1 MSNNI
6 FPIYNQLVSRQEK
19 EDFLNQQGAVFWL
32 TGLSGSGKSTMAK
45 QLERQL
51 FNEGFVVQVLDGDNV
66 RSGINNNL
74 GFSEDD
80 RKENIRRIA
89 EIAKL
94 FSRSGIVTICS
105 FVSPK
110 NDLREMAQ
118 RLIGDEFHLVYI
130 SSSLKKCEER
140 DVKGLY
146 AKARKGEIKNF
157 TGIDAPFDIPS
168 NPHLTLDTEKDTIE
182 DSTASLYHYAIKH
195 IKKS

>member
-1 MSNNI
+1 MSDNI
-6 FPIYNQLVSRQEK
+6 FPIYDQLVSRQEK

-89 EIAKL
+89 EVAKL
-94 FSRSGIVTICS
+94 FSASGVVTICS

-118 RLIGDEFHLVYI
+118 RIIGNEFHLVYI

-168 NPHLTLDTEKDTIE
+168 NPHLTLDTERDTIE

>member
-6 FPIYNQLVSRQEK
+6 FPIYDQLVSRQEK

-94 FSRSGIVTICS
+94 FSKSGIVTICS

-118 RLIGDEFHLVYI
+118 RIIGDEFHLVYI

>member
-1 MSNNI
+1 MSNNN

-118 RLIGDEFHLVYI
+118 RIIGDEFHLVYI

>member
-1 MSNNI
+1 MSDNI
-6 FPIYNQLVSRQEK
+6 FPIYDQLVSRQEK
-19 EDFLNQQGAVFWL
+19 EDFLNQKGAVFWL

-51 FNEGFVVQVLDGDNV
+51 FNEGFMVQVLDGDNV
-66 RSGINNNL
+66 RAGINNNL

-89 EIAKL
+89 EVAKL
-94 FSRSGIVTICS
+94 FSTSGVVTICS

-110 NDLREMAQ
+110 NNLREMAQ
-118 RLIGDEFHLVYI
+118 HIVGDAFHLVYI

-168 NPHLTLDTEKDTIE
+168 SPHLTLDTERDTIE
-182 DSTASLYHYAIKH
+182 GSTASLYHYAIKH

>member
-6 FPIYNQLVSRQEK
+6 FPIYDQLVSRQEK

-118 RLIGDEFHLVYI
+118 RIIGDEFHLVYI

-157 TGIDAPFDIPS
+157 TGWPISDQEMQF
-168 NPHLTLDTEKDTIE
+168 LGLRMT
-182 DSTASLYHYAIKH
+182 
-195 IKKS
+195 

>member
-6 FPIYNQLVSRQEK
+6 FPIYDQLVSRQEK

-118 RLIGDEFHLVYI
+118 RIIGDEFHLVYI

-157 TGIDAPFDIPS
+157 TCIDAPFDIPS

>member
-1 MSNNI
+1 MADNI
-6 FPIYNQLVSRQEK
+6 FPIYDQLVSRQEK
-19 EDFLNQQGAVFWL
+19 EDFLNQNGAVFWL

-89 EIAKL
+89 EVAKL
-94 FSRSGIVTICS
+94 FSTSGVVTICS

-118 RLIGDEFHLVYI
+118 HIIGDEFHLVYI

-157 TGIDAPFDIPS
+157 TGIDAPFDVPS
-168 NPHLTLDTEKDTIE
+168 NPHLTLDTERDTIE

>member
-1 MSNNI
+1 
-6 FPIYNQLVSRQEK
+6 
-19 EDFLNQQGAVFWL
+19 
-32 TGLSGSGKSTMAK
+32 
-45 QLERQL
+45 
-51 FNEGFVVQVLDGDNV
+51 
-66 RSGINNNL
+66 
-74 GFSEDD
+74 
-80 RKENIRRIA
+80 
-89 EIAKL
+89 
-94 FSRSGIVTICS
+94 
-105 FVSPK
+105 
-110 NDLREMAQ
+110 MAQ
-118 RLIGDEFHLVYI
+118 RIIGDEFHLVYI

>member
-6 FPIYNQLVSRQEK
+6 FPIYDQLVSRQEK

-89 EIAKL
+89 EISKL

-118 RLIGDEFHLVYI
+118 RIIGDEFHLVYI

-168 NPHLTLDTEKDTIE
+168 NPHLTLDTERDTIE

-195 IKKS
+195 IKK

>member
-1 MSNNI
+1 MSDNI
-6 FPIYNQLVSRQEK
+6 FPIYDQLVSRHEK

-74 GFSEDD
+74 GFSEED

-89 EIAKL
+89 EVAKL
-94 FSRSGIVTICS
+94 FSTSGIVTICS

-110 NDLREMAQ
+110 NELREMA
-118 RLIGDEFHLVYI
+118 RRIIGDEFHLVYI
-130 SSSLKKCEER
+130 SSSLQKCEER

-157 TGIDAPFDIPS
+157 TGIDAPFDVPD
-168 NPHLTLDTEKDTIE
+168 NPHLILDTERDTIE

>member
-6 FPIYNQLVSRQEK
+6 FPIYDQLVSRQEK

-118 RLIGDEFHLVYI
+118 RIIGDEFHLVYI

>member
-6 FPIYNQLVSRQEK
+6 YPIYDQLVSRQEN

-94 FSRSGIVTICS
+94 FSRSGIITICS

-118 RLIGDEFHLVYI
+118 RIIGDEFHLVYI